1 MIEINTQKAPKALGA
16 YSQAVTSGDFVFCSG
31 QIGIDPDSGSL
42 VSESVKEQAGQVM
55 DNLDKVLEAAGVSRK
70 QVVKVEIYLVNM
82 EDFQEVNEV
91 YAEKFQ
97 SQPKPARI
105 TVGVASL
112 PKQALVEMTYTAY
125 KG

>member
-125 KG
+125 KN